1 MTDNQKGSIFVAAQ
15 FILIALLVL
24 IPVDQSSELAN
35 LLAGVFLLAPGLIIL
50 LVSIRTLGRS
60 LQANPV
66 PAKRSEL
73 VTTGIYSSIR
83 HPIYT
88 GLLLATLATVVQS
101 LSGLKFAIWLA
112 LLVLLVLKSRFEE
125 QLLERRYEAYAEYK
139 KQTGRFLPRIG
150 K

>member
-1 MTDNQKGSIFVAAQ
+1 MQ
-15 FILIALLVL
+15 FILIAFLVL
-24 IPVDQSSELAN
+24 IPVAQPSELAN
-35 LLAGVFLLAPGLIIL
+35 QLAGVFLLAPGLIIL

-60 LQANPV
+60 LKANPV
-66 PAKRSEL
+66 PAEQSEL
-73 VTTGIYSSIR
+73 VTSGIYSSIR

-101 LSGLKFAIWLA
+101 LSGLKLIIWLA
-112 LLVLLVLKSRFEE
+112 LVILLVLKSKFEE